1 MPTDP
6 QADPAATDANAREDA
21 SSSPDGGRLGMYALL
36 GAGAGSV
43 PLPWIPEALLRRVRG
58 SLLHDIATRHGVS
71 LSPEARAVLCDPLGV
86 GARRGVVAE
95 ALRFV
100 GGKVAVRT
108 LSLVGPASLVWPVGG
123 ALRTYVLGHLF
134 DRHLARR
141 RSGSDRR
148 SVRIDADEARRVRA
162 AIDAAFTRVVTL
174 SASAPAPSEPRPA
187 GAVDDQ
193 RDSATALVDTV
204 IGFTAGIP
212 SLFSRRLDAAFDE
225 ACASHGAE

>member
-1 MPTDP
+1 MPSDP
-6 QADPAATDANAREDA
+6 LADPAATEPTARADATAA
-21 SSSPDGGRLGMYALL
+21 SADGGRLGMYALL
-36 GAGAGSV
+36 GASAGSV
-43 PLPWIPEALLRRVRG
+43 PLPWIPEQLLRRVRG
-58 SLLHDIATRHGVS
+58 SLVHDIATRHGVS
-71 LSPEARAVLCDPLGV
+71 LTPESRAVLCDPLGI
-86 GARRGVVAE
+86 GAKRGLVAE

-108 LSLVGPASLVWPVGG
+108 LSFLGPASLVWPVGG

-134 DRHLARR
+134 DRYLSRG
-141 RSGSDRR
+141 RSRR
-148 SVRIDADEARRVRA
+148 SVRIDVDEARRIRA

-174 SASAPAPSEPRPA
+174 SAASPAPSDPGSA

-193 RDSATALVDTV
+193 RDSATAFVDTV

-225 ACASHGAE
+225 ACASHGGE